1 MGNSG
6 SGQGEEK
13 KPPPNV
19 SRISLKSHHKLLLDL
34 NVTPKLRAT
43 ENGAILQ
50 EGGTISFR
58 KRVSFYY
65 LYMYN
70 IFVKKLIII

>member
-19 SRISLKSHHKLLLDL
+19 SRISIKSHHKLLFDL
-34 NVTPKLRAT
+34 NVAPKLRQT

-58 KRVSFYY
+58 KRVFFNL
-65 LYMYN
+65 LYVR
-70 IFVKKLIII
+70 I